1 MLTNSMKDE
10 HGRWST
16 HSKDDVC
23 APFGGV
29 FSWPVDEKGFC
40 QDEPEKY
47 FFFFFKCMI
56 DVRRY
61 LQRGHSL
68 AAVLGKDLL
77 EMGYLIMEIQF

>member
-47 FFFFFKCMI
+47 FFFFLS
-56 DVRRY
+56 V
-61 LQRGHSL
+61 
-68 AAVLGKDLL
+68 
-77 EMGYLIMEIQF
+77 

>member
-1 MLTNSMKDE
+1 MNVEDGAHTQKMTC
-10 HGRWST
+10 G
-16 HSKDDVC
+16 
-23 APFGGV
+23 FGGV
-29 FSWPVDEKGFC
+29 FCWPVDEKGFC

-47 FFFFFKCMI
+47 CFFFFKCMI

>member
-1 MLTNSMKDE
+1 
-10 HGRWST
+10 
-16 HSKDDVC
+16 
-23 APFGGV
+23 
-29 FSWPVDEKGFC
+29 
-40 QDEPEKY
+40 
-47 FFFFFKCMI
+47 MI